1 MNRLEPN
8 LFIRQSL
15 LEGPEDTKFDVKD
28 LEEATYRDLISNMDP
43 NTYYHSTNDKFERP
57 KPKYPQIAGKAAM
70 KPQGFWAAKGN
81 EWVSWCSSEMPH
93 WLTRYIY
100 KLDVDVQDPSIL
112 KLTGS
117 MRDFGTSYVDMTTEG
132 NMFVQNYNDNTSL
145 FWKPLEN
152 RYKGIA
158 VDDPHGL
165 SMNDYSDCQFLYSW
179 DVSSIVLWDTSVLKG
194 YTLAYEYNE
203 ETKRYEKRD

>member
-1 MNRLEPN
+1 MIRLETS
-8 LFIRQSL
+8 LFVRQSL
-15 LEGPEDTKFDVKD
+15 LEGPEGTEFDVKD
-28 LEEATYRDLISNMDP
+28 LEESARRDLISNMDP
-43 NTYYHSTNDKFERP
+43 NIYYHSTNNTFERP
-57 KPKYPQIAGKAAM
+57 KPKYPQIAGKASA
-70 KPQGFWAAKGN
+70 KPQGFWAARGHG
-81 EWVSWCSSEMPH
+81 WVSWCIVEMPH

-100 KLDVDVQDPSIL
+100 KLDVDILDPSIL

-132 NMFVQNYNDNTSL
+132 NAFVQNYDDNARL

-165 SMNDYSDCQFLYSW
+165 SMDDYSDCQFLYSW